1 MDFFQKS
8 DCDLEY
14 LETLLL
20 GKESEEE
27 SEPNAIPFEL
37 SELQEVPYYKR
48 PLVQLLSVIAVG
60 LPIIWL
66 ILAAFSGGNQPTVA
80 KKSISESER
89 EKAKLILLLN
99 QERQKNHQLA
109 LQNALAQQTLNV
121 THVKPIASTK
131 PAPPPVPQPLKI
143 AQAAPQLQVARTA
156 PPSVAPKPM
165 IAKASVR
172 PAPQPQAQ
180 AQAIPQPK
188 QDPMAQWLALADRGH
203 YTTALVTDN
212 KPGATLAAHNTP
224 VRAQS
229 NSNSPS
235 LPEDRQIRARL
246 ERTPLLNESELLDR
260 LSGSTRPKVTSTLKQ
275 PQPIASAKSA
285 KIIDIGSSAK
295 ATLESAVVWTNR
307 GPSQPNKKYLLR
319 LDEEFKNID
328 GQAILPEDTRLIAQV
343 KEFSNSGLLFMEVTQ
358 ILYDGD
364 KIAVPPGALLIE
376 GKKGSPLKADLKQ
389 KGDSDFWA
397 NAGSVVTPGVE
408 RAFESVGDTL
418 VIADGERSLL
428 RTNNSGIQPLANGAS
443 GIADGLSQTLNRR
456 LERNQSETILSYF
469 QLDSGKTVYLK
480 AYEDIS
486 LN

>member
-27 SEPNAIPFEL
+27 SEPSTIPFGF

-60 LPIIWL
+60 MPIIWL

-80 KKSISESER
+80 KKSLSESDR
-89 EKAKLILLLN
+89 EKAKLISLLN

-109 LQNALAQQTLNV
+109 LQNALAQQTLEV
-121 THVKPIASTK
+121 THLKPQASTK

-143 AQAAPQLQVARTA
+143 AQATPPRSVARTA
-156 PPSVAPKPM
+156 PPPVAQRPV
-165 IAKASVR
+165 ITEASVR
-172 PAPQPQAQ
+172 PAPLPLAK
-180 AQAIPQPK
+180 AIPQPTP
-188 QDPMAQWLALADRGH
+188 DPLAQWLALADRGH
-203 YTTALVTDN
+203 YTTALVTDK
-212 KPGATLAAHNTP
+212 KPGATLAAHNIP
-224 VRAQS
+224 VRTQS
-229 NSNSPS
+229 NSNDPS

-246 ERTPLLNESELLDR
+246 ESTPLLNEPDLLDR

-307 GPSQPNKKYLLR
+307 SSSQSNKKYLLR

-343 KEFSNSGLLFMEVTQ
+343 KEFDNSGLLFMEVTH
-358 ILYDGD
+358 ILDGSD

-389 KGDSDFWA
+389 KGDADFWA

-418 VIADGERSLL
+418 IIADGDRSVL
-428 RTNNSGIQPLANGAS
+428 RTNNSRLQPLARGAS
-443 GIADGLSQTLNRR
+443 GIANGLSQTLNRR
-456 LERNQSETILSYF
+456 LERNQSETVLSYF
-469 QLDSGKTVYLK
+469 QLDSGQTVYLK
-480 AYEDIS
+480 VYEDIS

>member
-1 MDFFQKS
+1 MWRAHPGFF
-8 DCDLEY
+8 
-14 LETLLL
+14 
-20 GKESEEE
+20 
-27 SEPNAIPFEL
+27 
-37 SELQEVPYYKR
+37 
-48 PLVQLLSVIAVG
+48 
-60 LPIIWL
+60 
-66 ILAAFSGGNQPTVA
+66 
-80 KKSISESER
+80 
-89 EKAKLILLLN
+89 EKVHDI
-99 QERQKNHQLA
+99 Q
-109 LQNALAQQTLNV
+109 
-121 THVKPIASTK
+121 
-131 PAPPPVPQPLKI
+131 
-143 AQAAPQLQVARTA
+143 
-156 PPSVAPKPM
+156 
-165 IAKASVR
+165 
-172 PAPQPQAQ
+172 
-180 AQAIPQPK
+180 
-188 QDPMAQWLALADRGH
+188 
-203 YTTALVTDN
+203 
-212 KPGATLAAHNTP
+212 

-260 LSGSTRPKVTSTLKQ
+260 LSGSNRPKVTSTLEP

-307 GPSQPNKKYLLR
+307 GASQPNKKYLLR

-358 ILYDGD
+358 ILYGGD

-469 QLDSGKTVYLK
+469 QLASGKTVYLK

>member
-20 GKESEEE
+20 GKDEQEE
-27 SEPNAIPFEL
+27 SDPNAIPFEI

-109 LQNALAQQTLNV
+109 LQNALAQQTKQV
-121 THVKPIASTK
+121 THLKPIASTK

-143 AQAAPQLQVARTA
+143 AQAASPKQVARTA

-180 AQAIPQPK
+180 AIPQPK
-188 QDPMAQWLALADRGH
+188 QDPLAQWLALADRGH

-224 VRAQS
+224 VRTQS

-260 LSGSTRPKVTSTLKQ
+260 LSGSNRPKVTSTLEP

-307 GPSQPNKKYLLR
+307 GASQPNKKYLLR

-358 ILYDGD
+358 ILYGGD

-428 RTNNSGIQPLANGAS
+428 RTNNSRLQPLANGAS

>member
-48 PLVQLLSVIAVG
+48 PLVQLLSVIGVG

-80 KKSISESER
+80 KKSMSESER

-109 LQNALAQQTLNV
+109 LQNALAQQTKQV
-121 THVKPIASTK
+121 THLKPIASTK

-172 PAPQPQAQ
+172 PAPQPQA
-180 AQAIPQPK
+180 IPQPK

-203 YTTALVTDN
+203 YITALVIDN
-212 KPGATLAAHNTP
+212 KPVLTLAAHDIQ

-260 LSGSTRPKVTSTLKQ
+260 LSGSNRPKVTSTLEP

-307 GPSQPNKKYLLR
+307 GASQPNKKYLLR

-358 ILYDGD
+358 ILYGGD

-469 QLDSGKTVYLK
+469 QLASGKTVYLK